1 VGIVGTKPKGICPEE
16 EEHFRRAI
24 IEYEVR

>member
-1 VGIVGTKPKGICPEE
+1 VGIVGTKPKGICPKEH
-16 EEHFRRAI
+16 HFRRAI